1 MDANQNSSLFQLN
14 LDAQNSYTLRS
25 AASWARVL
33 GVVSLIMGILIII
46 FGIIF
51 QQAVSRS
58 GLDYYDRDS
67 GMNASTLGN
76 LGMVMYVLMGIIFV
90 LSAVFAMNAG
100 NKINAGLKNN
110 DQATLN
116 AGFAGARN
124 FFALWAILTILFLV
138 LILLSMLGALGNS

>member
-14 LDAQNSYTLRS
+14 LDAPNSYTLRS

-138 LILLSMLGALGNS
+138 LILISMLGALGNS